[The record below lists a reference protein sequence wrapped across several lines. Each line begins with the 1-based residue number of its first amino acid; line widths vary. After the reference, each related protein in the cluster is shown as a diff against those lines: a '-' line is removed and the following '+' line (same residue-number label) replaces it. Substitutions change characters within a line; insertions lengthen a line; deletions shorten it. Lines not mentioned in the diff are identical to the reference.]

1 MSDVEAQ
8 ALLKTVNRL
17 YREGDHARA
26 RALLE
31 VLSVV
36 YPDNPKVWS
45 ALATVAHDN
54 DEMTHFLAKA
64 SKAHRS
70 GE

>member
-54 DEMTHFLAKA
+54 AEMTHFLAKA

>member
-8 ALLKTVNRL
+8 VLLKTVNRL
-17 YREGDHARA
+17 YREGDHNRA

-31 VLSVV
+31 VMSAV

-64 SKAHRS
+64 ADAHRS
-70 GE
+70 AE

>member
-1 MSDVEAQ
+1 
-8 ALLKTVNRL
+8 
-17 YREGDHARA
+17 
-26 RALLE
+26 LLE
-31 VLSVV
+31 VLSDV

-64 SKAHRS
+64 AAAHRLAD
-70 GE
+70 